1 MKRMAMKKRV
11 LKGHKGITLVE
22 ILIAALLTLI
32 IGAAALGFY
41 VSQHNS
47 WLVQEDVSEMQQNL
61 RVVLDE
67 ISKNIRRAGYGV
79 PAGHPT
85 IVLGS
90 DTLTLFYQDSVQID
104 TVQYYVSWVDTLH
117 PRLVRKVNANYARA
131 YAEDIESITFGQAEK
146 LITVTIVAREP
157 RRDPEYTGDGY
168 RRRTITSKALVR
180 NRI

>member
-1 MKRMAMKKRV
+1 MRERV
-11 LKGHKGITLVE
+11 LENQKGITLIE

-47 WLVQEDVSEMQQNL
+47 WLVQEDISEMQQNL

-67 ISKNIRRAGYGV
+67 ISKNTRRAGYGV

-85 IVLGS
+85 ILLRP
-90 DTLTLFYQDSVQID
+90 DTLTLFYQDSLQID
-104 TVQYYVSWVDTLH
+104 TVKYYVSRADSLH
-117 PRLVRKVNANYARA
+117 PRLVRQINANYARA
-131 YAEDIESITFGQAEK
+131 YAEDIESITFSQVEK
-146 LITVTIVAREP
+146 LITITIVAREG
-157 RRDPEYTGDGY
+157 RRDPEYTGQDKY
-168 RRRTITSKALVR
+168 RRRTITSRALVR

>member
-1 MKRMAMKKRV
+1 MTKDI
-11 LKGHKGITLVE
+11 LKDQKGITLVE
-22 ILIAALLTLI
+22 VLIASLLTLI

-41 VSQHNS
+41 VTQHNS
-47 WLVQEDVSEMQQNL
+47 WLVQEDVSEMQQNI

-85 IVLGS
+85 ILVGS

-104 TVQYYVSWVDTLH
+104 TVQYYVSWTDTLH
-117 PRLVRKVNANYARA
+117 PRLIRKINSSYARA
-131 YAEDIESITFGQAEK
+131 YAEDIESVLFTQADK
-146 LITVTIVAREP
+146 LITITIVAREG
-157 RRDPEYTGDGY
+157 RRDPEYTGDGR
-168 RRRTITSKALVR
+168 RRRTIISKALVR